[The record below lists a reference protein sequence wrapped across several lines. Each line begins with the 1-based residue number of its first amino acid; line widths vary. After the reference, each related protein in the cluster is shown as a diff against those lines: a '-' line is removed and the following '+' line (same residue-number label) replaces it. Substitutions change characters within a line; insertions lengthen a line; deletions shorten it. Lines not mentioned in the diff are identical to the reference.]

1 MTETTTTPTG
11 PITIDDVRQALAD
24 FRLNPSST
32 NAGAIRKIIG
42 RGSYATVQKHLDT
55 IRAELAPVVPV
66 APGATPAAPADA
78 VAAIWGAAWAQ
89 AQALTLGRLEAVTA
103 ERDALAALSKTQA
116 ADLTALANEVDAGA
130 STLEAALTE
139 RQYLEDKLLVLV
151 KSTGEALQ
159 GHKGEIARLM
169 AELERVQTAAEA
181 AAALAERDG
190 QIAAAS
196 MQAALDAQIQKYI
209 DLKSVVDH
217 LTPKP
222 TTH

>member
-1 MTETTTTPTG
+1 MTESTTTPTG

-55 IRAELAPVVPV
+55 IRSELAPVAPV

-103 ERDALAALSKTQA
+103 ERDALAALTKTQA
-116 ADLTALANEVDAGA
+116 ADLAALANEVDAGA
-130 STLEAALTE
+130 STMEAALAE
-139 RQYLEDKLLVLV
+139 RQELENKLLVLI

-159 GHKGEIARLM
+159 GHKGEIARLT
-169 AELERVQTAAEA
+169 AELERVQTAAET

-217 LTPKP
+217 LTPKIKA
-222 TTH
+222 H